1 MAISD
6 KLKMLPVNPGVYIMR
21 DVNGTVIY
29 VGKAKNLKNR
39 VKQYFYNTEKTFK
52 VQAMVNNIA
61 DFEYVITNSEIDAFS
76 LENNLIKKYKPK
88 YNILLKDDKTYP
100 YLKIN
105 LKEDYPYFVI
115 TRKVKK
121 DGARYFGPFMGG
133 VSVNDVLEIIKM
145 AFPLRLCTK
154 KFGKKEKVCLNYH
167 LNLCLAPCVGN
178 IDKDTYMAYVN
189 KAVDFLNGDDK
200 SIESLLKEKMYL
212 SAENEEFERAQNYKE
227 KLEMLAKIS
236 LKRLTAISSAVNA
249 DVISVAENGIY
260 AAANIMLVRGGRMLG
275 SKSFAFNCAGE
286 EQELLSQFL
295 TTYYKKGVELP
306 DEIILSTTLNDACA
320 VSDYLAME
328 CGKKTVI
335 TVPKLGVKKQLSD
348 MSAVNANDYLEKS
361 VDRIKHKEDMTTA
374 ACEKLQKVLSLK
386 RYPKRI
392 ECYDISHISG
402 TDKVGSMVVF
412 SDGEPDKANYRR
424 FKIKTVEGSN
434 DFACLQEVLER
445 RLSKLGTL
453 EEDRFARPDLIVI
466 DGGKGQLSSV
476 NEIFIKTGTD
486 IDLIS
491 LAKRDEEIY
500 TLYSKT
506 PIRLAKSDYVLR
518 LLQRIRDE
526 AHRFAIT
533 YHRKLR
539 GKRAL
544 VSVLDEIEG
553 LGKVRINA
561 LLTHFKDVG
570 EIISASKEDLMKVE
584 GIGEKQAETII
595 KYFTR
600 DGGNE
605 V

>member
-6 KLKMLPVNPGVYIMR
+6 KLKLLPETPGVYIMR
-21 DVNGTVIY
+21 DISNAVIY

-39 VKQYFYNTEKTFK
+39 VKQYFYNTTKTFK

-61 DFEYVITNSEIDAFS
+61 DFEYVITTSEIDALS

-105 LKEDYPYFVI
+105 IKEDYPYFTI
-115 TRKVKK
+115 TRKIKK
-121 DGARYFGPFMGG
+121 DGAKYFGPFMGG
-133 VSVNDVLEIIKM
+133 VSVNEVLEIIKM
-145 AFPLRLCTK
+145 AFPLRLCSGNFK
-154 KFGKKEKVCLNYH
+154 KNQKVCLNYH
-167 LNLCLAPCVGN
+167 INLCCAPCQNMVEKEVYNG
-178 IDKDTYMAYVN
+178 YVK
-189 KAVDFLNGDDK
+189 KAINFLNGEDK
-200 SIESLLKEKMYL
+200 EVYNLLKEKMLL

-227 KLEMLAKIS
+227 KLLMLEKIS
-236 LKRLTAISSAVNA
+236 LKRITNTSQCINA
-249 DVISVAENGIY
+249 DIISVAENGIY
-260 AAANIMLVRGGRMLG
+260 ASANILFVRGGRTMG
-275 SKSFAFNCAGE
+275 SKFFAFNYSGNK
-286 EQELLSQFL
+286 QEMISQFL

-306 DEIILSTTLNDACA
+306 EEIILQCPILDEQTVTT
-320 VSDYLAME
+320 YLE
-328 CGKKTVI
+328 SLFDKKVQI
-335 TVPKLGVKKQLSD
+335 IVAKQGIKKQLSN
-348 MSAVNANDYLEKS
+348 MSVLNAEDYLEKS
-361 VDRIKHKEDMTTA
+361 VDKIKHKNDMTITA
-374 ACEKLQKVLSLK
+374 CTELQQLLSLK
-386 RYPKRI
+386 NYPKRI

-412 SDGEPDKANYRR
+412 SDGEKDSANYRR
-424 FKIKTVEGSN
+424 FKIKTIEGNN

-445 RLSKLGTL
+445 RLQKLNTEEESK
-453 EEDRFARPDLIVI
+453 FARPDLIII

-476 NEIFIKTGTD
+476 HEIFKKYNVQ

-506 PIRLAKSDYVLR
+506 PIRLAKSNYVLR

-533 YHRKLR
+533 YHRNLR

-544 VSVLDEIEG
+544 SSVLNEIEG
-553 LGKVRINA
+553 LGKVKINA

-570 EIISASKEDLMKVE
+570 EIISASKQQLMQVE
-584 GIGEKQAETII
+584 GIGEKHAESII
-595 KYFTR
+595 KFFTR
-600 DGGNE
+600 DNYE